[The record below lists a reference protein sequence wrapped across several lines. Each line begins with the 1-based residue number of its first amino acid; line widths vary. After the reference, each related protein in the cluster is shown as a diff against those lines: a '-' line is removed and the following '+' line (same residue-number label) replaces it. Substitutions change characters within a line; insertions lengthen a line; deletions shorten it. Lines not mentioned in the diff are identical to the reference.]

1 MMLTEGE
8 GNTLAVQETSD
19 WMSKEEDTW
28 SGMRLLFVF
37 VFNYVAV
44 RKKKRFLYNKWIA
57 RKSWY
62 SSR

>member
-44 RKKKRFLYNKWIA
+44 RKKKTILVQ
-57 RKSWY
+57 
-62 SSR
+62 